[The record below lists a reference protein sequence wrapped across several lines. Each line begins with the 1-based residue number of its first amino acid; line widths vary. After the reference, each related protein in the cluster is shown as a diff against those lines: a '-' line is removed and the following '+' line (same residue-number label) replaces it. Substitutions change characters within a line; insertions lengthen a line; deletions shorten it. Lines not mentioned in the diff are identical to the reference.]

1 LILLVVG
8 LGNPGER
15 YAQTRHNVGFLA
27 VERLL
32 ERCGGAPFREKF
44 SGRLAQIELA
54 GDKLLVL
61 EPQTFMNESG
71 QSVGPALAFH
81 RLAPSDLVVVHD
93 ELDLP
98 FGDLRLKQGGGDAGH
113 RGLRSVTAHVGSSDY
128 ARLRIGIGRPP
139 PEFQGDIVDFVLQG
153 FPLADRAELS
163 KVLDRAA
170 EAIELVAE
178 KGLPSAMNQI
188 NRRVKPSA

>member
-15 YAQTRHNVGFLA
+15 YARTRHNVGFEA
-27 VERLL
+27 VERLV
-32 ERCGGAPFREKF
+32 ERRGGAPWREKF
-44 SGRLAQIELA
+44 SGRLAQVERA

-81 RLAPSDLVVVHD
+81 RLAPSDLLVVHD

-98 FGDLRLKQGGGDAGH
+98 FGELRLKQGGGDAGH
-113 RGLRSVTAHVGSSDY
+113 RGLRSVTAHVGSGDY

-139 PEFQGDIVDFVLQG
+139 PEFEGDIVDFVLQG

-188 NRRVKPSA
+188 NRRAKPNA